1 MIQTIFLSAITAS
14 ITAFAAFHL
23 QERKLKWELRTEF
36 MSEQAAQALLQHE
49 KWRKRSFHE
58 IKKGLGGFGEDE
70 LRKILVRAGAVR
82 FEGEDGLE
90 LWGLVSR
97 NKVNL

>member
-36 MSEQAAQALLQHE
+36 ISEQAAQALLQRE
-49 KWRKRSFHE
+49 KWQKRSFHE
-58 IKKGLGGFGEDE
+58 IKKRLGGFGEDE

>member
-1 MIQTIFLSAITAS
+1 MIQTILVSAITAVV
-14 ITAFAAFHL
+14 TAIAAFHL

-36 MSEQAAQALLQHE
+36 MVEQAAQALLQHK
-49 KWRKRSFHE
+49 KWQKRSFHE
-58 IKKGLGGFGEDE
+58 INKRLGGFEENE